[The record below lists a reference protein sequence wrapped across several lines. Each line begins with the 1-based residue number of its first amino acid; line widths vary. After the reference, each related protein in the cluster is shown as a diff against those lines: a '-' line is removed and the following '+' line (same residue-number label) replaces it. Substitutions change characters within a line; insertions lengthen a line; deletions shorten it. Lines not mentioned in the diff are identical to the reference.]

1 MADIRLESE
10 AVYARFRKVLLAS
23 RRDVLAKLAFVP
35 VDLQARRRWLYRGLE
50 QIDGMLKTQ
59 VRVEGRKMVV
69 TSPGIATAL
78 GKQVPVGQLYR
89 SGMEDAGQRLGIGIA
104 INNNDILSYAA
115 NYEFGWLKNLED
127 DVRFKVSQ
135 SIRTGV
141 LLGEGTDKIA
151 RRLVGGGLA
160 RGTWPSIESRA
171 RTIARTETARIIV
184 NGRVDGYKEMEV
196 EELIVTGRATA
207 CPVCSALIGKV
218 YKIDEVPEWPPHP
231 NCVHDLAPYKRKGMV
246 LG

>member
-10 AVYARFRKVLLAS
+10 VVYARFRKVLLGS
-23 RRDVLAKLAFVP
+23 RRDILAKLAFVP
-35 VDLQARRRWLYRGLE
+35 SDLQARRRWLYRGLE

-69 TSPGIATAL
+69 TKPGLSVAL
-78 GKQVPVGQLYR
+78 GKEMPVERLYR
-89 SGMEDAGQRLGIGIA
+89 EGMGDAGDRLGVAVSIA
-104 INNNDILSYAA
+104 NEKVLEFAA

-127 DVRFKVSQ
+127 DVRYKVSQ

-141 LLGEGTDKIA
+141 LLGEGTDRIA

-231 NCVHDLAPYKRKGMV
+231 NCVHDLAAYRRKG
-246 LG
+246 LILQ